1 MKTPI
6 FEKSVWKWIFAWL
19 ATCWVFFLGAF
30 AADSVPFKDLL
41 IDKSPYLLTLDK
53 WNSLVWGVQGFV
65 STVNANNQNYAIP
78 AWAVMIYNWDPW
90 EAWNPCPK
98 WWVRWVWD
106 WEYLIMPSKEWTTP
120 GVYWEKDFTITAEN
134 LPKHSHYIVS
144 KGWWNDGVNADN
156 SLSEKNFWAI
166 NNWYSDYTL
175 DWSNDEPT
183 LLKTSDVWEE
193 HPKPITFMPKHQ
205 KVLFCIKK

>member
-19 ATCWVFFLGAF
+19 ATCWVFFLGVF
-30 AADSVPFKDLL
+30 AADFASFNELL

-53 WNSLVWGVQGFV
+53 WNSLIWGVQGFV
-65 STVNANNQNYAIP
+65 SAVNANNQNYAIP
-78 AWAVMIYNWDPW
+78 AWAVMIFNWNSCPGWW
-90 EAWNPCPK
+90 E
-98 WWVRWVWD
+98 RWVWGG
-106 WEYLIMPSKEWTTP
+106 EYLIMPSKEWTAL
-120 GVYWEKDFTITAEN
+120 GVFWEKDFTITAEN

-144 KGWWNDGVNADN
+144 KGWWNDGVNEAN
-156 SLSEKNFWAI
+156 SLSEKNFWGI
-166 NNWYSDYTL
+166 NNVYSDYTL

-205 KVLFCIKK
+205 KVLFCVKKSN